1 MINSHKIASKEP
13 SSAYSR
19 YKWIGELFYKH
30 EDFLFLFCL
39 IINLAMLFLIVD
51 LLSMLMHKKLELI
64 KKDGIV
70 YKNRR
75 YFVSQNDISNIE
87 LSKSN
92 NQSAIFI
99 FLKSTENVI
108 KFRKTLLEKLQIKSF
123 LFLNKN
129 KIQIRLT
136 FLENGEK
143 NFQEI
148 QSFILS

>member
-1 MINSHKIASKEP
+1 
-13 SSAYSR
+13 
-19 YKWIGELFYKH
+19 
-30 EDFLFLFCL
+30 
-39 IINLAMLFLIVD
+39 MLFLIVD